1 MRIDEI
7 ASAEDQ
13 IALFKLITDKV
24 WQSLADQQNAE
35 ANRKAAQPLK
45 SKLKLNARAIKPTP
59 QSKVAVKPMSFKTTS
74 AKPNAQSMTTK
85 TNSIQSSSNHAQS
98 TKDKS
103 NLNRIIEPKTANSD
117 DLDSLY

>member
-35 ANRKAAQPLK
+35 ANRKSAQPLK
-45 SKLKLNARAIKPTP
+45 SKLNARTMKPTT
-59 QSKVAVKPMSFKTTS
+59 QSKVALKPMSFKTTS

-117 DLDSLY
+117 DLDNQ

>member
-1 MRIDEI
+1 MRLDEI

-59 QSKVAVKPMSFKTTS
+59 QSKVAVKPVSFKTTS
-74 AKPNAQSMTTK
+74 AKPNAQAMTTK
-85 TNSIQSSSNHAQS
+85 TNSIQSLSNHAQS

-103 NLNRIIEPKTANSD
+103 NLNHIMEPKTANSD
-117 DLDSLY
+117 DLDNQ